1 MSKQKKTDKGSQEQT
16 GRESNGQFA
25 PGNAFGPGNPFG
37 RRVAQLRQAALNVVS
52 DKDVEEIFAAVKEQ
66 AKAGNL
72 QAAKLILAYT
82 LGKPAPVENPDT
94 VDHQELKQ
102 AHQGTQLAGAA
113 IGTSASYGAGRG
125 AQLVRVASY
134 AHGLR
139 QAQVLAKTLRQGYVD
154 PADFGPASADPG
166 FGPHRDEAPLGLAE
180 ADEMARVHAEIRR
193 SAAQARAAQ
202 RKDDRRT

>member
-1 MSKQKKTDKGSQEQT
+1 MSKQKKTDKGAQEQT

-25 PGNAFGPGNPFG
+25 PGNGIGPGNPFG

-52 DKDVEEIFAAVKEQ
+52 DKDVEEVFASVLAL

-72 QAAKLILAYT
+72 QAAKLILSYT

-94 VDHQELKQ
+94 MDHQELEQ
-102 AHQGTQLAGAA
+102 AHEGTQLAGAA
-113 IGTSASYGAGRG
+113 IGTAESYGAERG

-134 AHGLR
+134 SHGLR

-154 PADFGPASADPG
+154 PADFGAAAGDAG
-166 FGPHRDEAPLGLAE
+166 FGPHRDEARSGLGE
-180 ADEMARVHAEIRR
+180 ADEMARVQAQIRR
-193 SAAQARAAQ
+193 AAAEARAAQ
-202 RKDDRRT
+202 RKDDGRT